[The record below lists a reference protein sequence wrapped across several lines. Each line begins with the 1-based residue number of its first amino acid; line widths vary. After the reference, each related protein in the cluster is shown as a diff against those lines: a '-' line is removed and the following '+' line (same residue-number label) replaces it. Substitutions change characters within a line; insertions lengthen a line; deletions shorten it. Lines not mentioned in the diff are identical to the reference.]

1 MLKITN
7 GDSTK
12 VTYMETPS
20 EIKERLQEAK
30 DKNKKKSKS
39 VLSKLVGFLK
49 SPKK

>member
-30 DKNKKKSKS
+30 DKNKKKKTS
-39 VLSKLVGFLK
+39 VLSKLVNVFKDL
-49 SPKK
+49 